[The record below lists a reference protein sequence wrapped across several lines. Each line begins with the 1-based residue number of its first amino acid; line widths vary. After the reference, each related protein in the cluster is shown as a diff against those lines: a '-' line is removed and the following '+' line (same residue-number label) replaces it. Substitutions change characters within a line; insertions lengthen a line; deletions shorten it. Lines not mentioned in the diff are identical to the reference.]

1 MKGQKVFR
9 FNKRFYTYIISIIL
23 IICVLLSV
31 LILSKDEKRI
41 MLLYSP
47 SENGAVVLSDGD
59 LTGKTVSG
67 KGISKVVHN
76 SDNTACAVLM
86 SDGAYY
92 SLYTVKHNSVKKLT
106 ENGTSDFVFSFS
118 GKKAVYAT
126 GDGQLYSGKKPVS
139 DSVSAFAVSPDCS
152 AVLFSKTEENVSKLY
167 LFSKGKVTY
176 INEGYTPLAVSSDG
190 KLLYVLSGDNS
201 LFILNSDGSM
211 QSKLCSGAYPDS
223 FSFSSD
229 LKRIVFSDGEYTY
242 ISEEGK
248 SRVRLVPGVAKPVTL
263 SGKESRLNSAGTA
276 FVCDSKDL
284 TEIFYVVAAADD
296 MSDIYYVNEDFSR
309 LDAAQSV
316 KKYIITGKSR
326 MTYLDNMGKIY
337 KFDGVSELVVSGA
350 SDLEAVSNNKYIYY
364 MTTAKEL
371 YSVKRSNIQIISA
384 SVYKIYKNDDD
395 KLFIVTTDK
404 TLYSVSGAKKSELI
418 ASDVLSCVC
427 DGDVVGYSTS
437 FAGATG
443 TSDFYTSTD
452 GKNFSLAASGVKK
465 Q

>member
-1 MKGQKVFR
+1 MSF
-9 FNKRFYTYIISIIL
+9 
-23 IICVLLSV
+23 

-41 MLLYSP
+41 MLMYSP
-47 SENGAVVLSDGD
+47 SENGAVVLSDGE
-59 LTGKTVSG
+59 LTGKTASG
-67 KGISKVVHN
+67 KGISKVIHN

-86 SDGAYY
+86 SEGASY
-92 SLYTVKHNSVKKLT
+92 SLYTVKHNSVKKLS
-106 ENGTSDFVFSFS
+106 EDGTSDFVFSFK
-118 GKKAVYAT
+118 GKKTVYAT
-126 GDGQLYSGKKPVS
+126 QDGQLYSDKKLIS

-152 AVLFSKTEENVSKLY
+152 AVLFSKPEENTSRLY

-176 INEGYTPLAVSSDG
+176 INENYIPLAVSSDG

-201 LFILNSDGSM
+201 LFILNSDGTM
-211 QSKLCSGAYPDS
+211 KSKLCSGAYPES

-248 SRVRLVPGVAKPVTL
+248 SRVRLVPGVAKPVTI

-284 TEIFYVVAAADD
+284 TEIFYCVAAADGLND
-296 MSDIYYVNEDFSR
+296 LYYVNEDFSR

-316 KKYIITGKSR
+316 KKYIITGKDS

-350 SDLEAVSNNKYIYY
+350 SDFEAVSNNKYIYY

-384 SVYKIYKNDDD
+384 SVDKVYKNDDG

-404 TLYSVSGAKKSELI
+404 TLYSVSGAKKSDII

-427 DGDVVGYSTS
+427 DGNLVCYLTS

-452 GKNFSLAASGVKK
+452 GKKFNLAVSGVKK